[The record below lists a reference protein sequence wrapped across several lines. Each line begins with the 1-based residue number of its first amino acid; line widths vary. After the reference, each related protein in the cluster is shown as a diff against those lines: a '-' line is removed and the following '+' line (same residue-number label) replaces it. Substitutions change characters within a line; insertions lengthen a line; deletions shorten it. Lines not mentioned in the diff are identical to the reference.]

1 MTDRDDPRSSSNRP
15 NGRAAPETPSEPD
28 ERSRRSAAAEGLSAI
43 EDALLPTRNRETT
56 RAREEAPRARE
67 ETTRA
72 RENVTPLPRPART
85 QLRSKPEPL
94 PPQPRPK
101 QEPLPPQPRP
111 KQEPL
116 PPQPRPR
123 QELPPPRPKQE
134 LPPPPRAKQ
143 DLPSP
148 PLPRQTQKPRAVVE
162 APETV
167 EERAARP
174 ARAPEAPIHR
184 SDYRAPR
191 AQEPGYLGAIVAIS
205 AMVAVLLGLAIAYFL
220 LRKH

>member
-43 EDALLPTRNRETT
+43 EDALLPTRNREAPRAREETT

-67 ETTRA
+67 EATRA

-85 QLRSKPEPL
+85 QLRSKP
-94 PPQPRPK
+94 
-101 QEPLPPQPRP
+101 EPLPPQPRP